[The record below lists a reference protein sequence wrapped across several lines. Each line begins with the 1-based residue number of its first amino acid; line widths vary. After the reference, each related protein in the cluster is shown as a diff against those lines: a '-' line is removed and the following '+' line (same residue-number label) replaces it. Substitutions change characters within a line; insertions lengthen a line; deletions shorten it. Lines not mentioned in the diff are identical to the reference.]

1 MIKAS
6 LVIFKFHQINSLP
19 PFTKTKEIYLPLIFR
34 NQQEVFFPFF
44 KNKNRDF
51 RGCGVLQKKFHQFL
65 SLMSPSHLMIFLFGS
80 MFYMNCLKIHRLHF
94 TMTPNL
100 LHRTIVSEC
109 PPSFITNTKWLEIIF
124 AFFAQVYSIN
134 LWEVFCK
141 CWNKNAV
148 YTLPF

>member
-6 LVIFKFHQINSLP
+6 LVNFKFHQINSLP

-80 MFYMNCLKIHRLHF
+80 IFYMNCLKIHRLHF

-109 PPSFITNTKWLEIIF
+109 PPLIYYKYKVARNHFC
-124 AFFAQVYSIN
+124 FFCSGIQH
-134 LWEVFCK
+134 
-141 CWNKNAV
+141 
-148 YTLPF
+148 